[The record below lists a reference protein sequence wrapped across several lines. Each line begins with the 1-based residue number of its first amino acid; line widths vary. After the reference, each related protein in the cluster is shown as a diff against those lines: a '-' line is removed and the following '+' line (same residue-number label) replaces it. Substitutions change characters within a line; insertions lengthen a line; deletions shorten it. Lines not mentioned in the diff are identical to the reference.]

1 MLIILLVKGFDWE
14 TAPWY
19 SIEGLQ
25 DIADLHD
32 DVLASGNQYTVE
44 NSSTM
49 NFTPEELK
57 YLKHVLS
64 AASSYTIARGEQ
76 IDFPTVKHKELLNK
90 IEDQLGK
97 IHWK

>member
-1 MLIILLVKGFDWE
+1 MTF
-14 TAPWY
+14 
-19 SIEGLQ
+19 
-25 DIADLHD
+25 
-32 DVLASGNQYTVE
+32 
-44 NSSTM
+44 ST
-49 NFTPEELK
+49 EELK

-76 IDFPTVKHKELLNK
+76 IDFSTVNHKQLLNK